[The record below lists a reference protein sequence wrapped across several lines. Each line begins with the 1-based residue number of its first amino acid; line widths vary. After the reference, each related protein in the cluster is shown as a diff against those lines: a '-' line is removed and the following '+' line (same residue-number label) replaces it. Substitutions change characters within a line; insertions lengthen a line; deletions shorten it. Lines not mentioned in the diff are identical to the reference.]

1 MIIGI
6 GCDILEVQR
15 IQKAIENNPSFCD
28 KLFTPAEIEYCS
40 RKANSYQSYAVR
52 FAAKEAVMKALG
64 TGWSEAVTWLDI
76 EIVVS
81 EKGSPSIVLFGAAK
95 EITDKLQISN
105 IHLSLSHEKNYAIA
119 FVILEAV

>member
-6 GCDILEVQR
+6 GCDIIEVQR
-15 IQKAIENNPSFCD
+15 IQKAIENNPRFCD
-28 KLFTPAEIEYCS
+28 KLFTAAEIEYCS

-64 TGWSEAVTWLDI
+64 TGWSETVTWLDI
-76 EIVVS
+76 EIIVSKKGLPSVVLS
-81 EKGSPSIVLFGAAK
+81 GEAK
-95 EITDKLQISN
+95 EIAEKLLINN

-119 FVILEAV
+119 FVIMEAV